1 MDYAV
6 SLHIMSFNNIFS
18 NAKIHIFYVFSKSV
32 MQNLANNG
40 KNNGKMRLFNRQFAH
55 PPSQRH
61 NNSGYQA
68 AIVVNNNIWI
78 LLNSNSSIVSI
89 YNTTVRNLIARAE
102 TILKRIAWTKRDVI
116 IYVRR
121 EIIKT

>member
-40 KNNGKMRLFNRQFAH
+40 KNNGKMRLFNRLFAH

-61 NNSGYQA
+61 NNSDTKGA
-68 AIVVNNNIWI
+68 PALVMLAILAN
-78 LLNSNSSIVSI
+78 
-89 YNTTVRNLIARAE
+89 A
-102 TILKRIAWTKRDVI
+102 
-116 IYVRR
+116 
-121 EIIKT
+121 KTSPLR